1 MVEIVS
7 IEKAVSLVKPG
18 SSLMGDGFLG
28 VSAPIKLFE
37 GLRDA
42 GTKDLTLI
50 QAVMSFPMEEHD
62 VDILA
67 VNKQLKKLICAHA
80 GTSREITKQYFANEI
95 EIEFI
100 PMGTL
105 SECIR
110 AAGAGLGGVLTPVGV
125 GTMQE
130 ESYDKVTRNGKEYLL
145 YDPIEADVAFIK
157 ANKADKAG
165 NLYCHGT
172 SKTLTLEMA
181 LAAKIVIAEVEEI
194 VEIGDIEPSDVYVPG
209 ILVDYIVQGL
219 TPAENVTYYKELWS
233 RHNLLTEG
241 DN

>member
-1 MVEIVS
+1 MAEIVS

-18 SSLMGDGFLG
+18 SRLMGDGFLG

-67 VNKQLKKLICAHA
+67 VNKQLKKIICAHA

-125 GTMQE
+125 GTMQA
-130 ESYDKVTRNGKEYLL
+130 ESHDKVTRNGKEYLL

-209 ILVDYIVQGL
+209 MLVDYIVQGL